1 MTSIQ
6 ATPISIGHF
15 LKTGTQG
22 LHREVEGT
30 LSKILFHRDLTAQV
44 YLQVLM
50 AMRAAYVSMERAL
63 LSFPESK
70 AVYKNRSKQGFINN
84 DIAYMEQALLDV
96 KRDISTRASNKDD
109 LTHHVKSN
117 VELHSTAQAMG
128 MMYVLEGAT
137 LGGEHI
143 QARLTRHDWLDTQH
157 GVAFFN
163 SYQEQRMVRWGE
175 FLTVLQQYYERNPDD
190 CDEIMQ
196 GAELAFECIHDC
208 LEGISL

>member
-1 MTSIQ
+1 MTNIQ
-6 ATPISIGHF
+6 AEPISIGHL

-22 LHREVEGT
+22 LHREVEST
-30 LSKILFHRDLTAQV
+30 LSKVLFHRDLSAQV
-44 YLQVLM
+44 YLQVLL
-50 AMRAAYVSMERAL
+50 AMRAAYISMERAL

-70 AVYKNRSKQGFINN
+70 AAYKNRSKQAFINS
-84 DIAYMEQALLDV
+84 DIAYMEQVLL
-96 KRDISTRASNKDD
+96 KLEHGIPTRASNKDN
-109 LTHHVKSN
+109 LTQHVKSN

-163 SYQEQRMVRWGE
+163 SYQEQRMARWGE
-175 FLTVLQQYYERNPDD
+175 FLTVLQQYYERNPDV

>member
-1 MTSIQ
+1 MMNTQ
-6 ATPISIGHF
+6 AEPISIGHL
-15 LKTGTQG
+15 LKTSTQG
-22 LHREVEGT
+22 LHREVEGR
-30 LSKILFHRDLTAQV
+30 LSKILFHRDLSAQV

-50 AMRAAYVSMERAL
+50 AMQAAYVSMERAL
-63 LSFPESK
+63 LTFPESR
-70 AVYKNRSKQGFINN
+70 AAYKNRSKQAFINN
-84 DIAYMEQALLDV
+84 DIAYMKQTLLDLEH
-96 KRDISTRASNKDD
+96 DISTRASKTDD
-109 LTHHVKSN
+109 LSQNVKPN

-128 MMYVLEGAT
+128 LMYVLEGAT

-143 QARLTRHDWLDTQH
+143 QARLTRHDWLDTHH

-175 FLTVLQQYYERNPDD
+175 FLTVLQQYYLRNPDV

-196 GAELAFECIHDC
+196 GAELAFEYIHDC

>member
-1 MTSIQ
+1 MTNIQ
-6 ATPISIGHF
+6 AEPISIGHL

-44 YLQVLM
+44 YLQVLK
-50 AMRAAYVSMERAL
+50 AMQAAYVSMERTL
-63 LSFPESK
+63 LSFSESK
-70 AVYKNRSKQGFINN
+70 AAYKNRSKQAFINN
-84 DIAYMEQALLDV
+84 DIAYMEQVLLELEH
-96 KRDISTRASNKDD
+96 DIPTRSSNKDN
-109 LTHHVKSN
+109 LSQKVKSS
-117 VELHSTAQAMG
+117 VDLQSTAQAMG

-163 SYQEQRMVRWGE
+163 SYQEQRMARWGE
-175 FLTVLQQYYERNPDD
+175 FLTVLQQYYERNPDV